1 MQRDDFGKTRHSVGE
16 TGKPAQTG
24 ATMSS
29 IRLFAAIAL
38 VCTGICGA
46 ASAQQGLPPPAVLVQ
61 PAELKPLVAQA
72 EFIGRAAAVDKV
84 DLQARVKGFLGPR
97 KFTDGD
103 EVKEGQ
109 ILFTIEP
116 EPYQATVDQKVAARD
131 AAKAALDNAEIAL
144 KRAADLLR
152 TNTGTQATHDQR
164 LSEQLQAKA
173 QLESA
178 DASLRDAQIQ
188 LSYTEIKSPITGRIG
203 RAAVSPGNIVG
214 PDSGVLATVVSEHPM
229 RVLFPVTQRE
239 LMEARKDGATDPNA
253 PLLVQL
259 RLADGSLYKEKGKID
274 FLDVTVDA
282 RTDGQIVRAVFPNK
296 DRVLTDGQTLRV
308 VIENAK
314 PPSVVAVPQGAIAI
328 DQGGAYLFVVN
339 DKNQAEQRRVKT
351 GITRDG
357 LQAVDGLKA
366 GEKVIIQGQQRVRSG
381 MTVNPTLAPATS
393 APQKG

>member
-1 MQRDDFGKTRHSVGE
+1 
-16 TGKPAQTG
+16 
-24 ATMSS
+24 MSS
-29 IRLFAAIAL
+29 IRLLATIAL
-38 VCTGICGA
+38 ACAGFSGA

-61 PAELKPLVAQA
+61 PAELKSLSALS

-84 DLQARVKGFLGPR
+84 ELQGRVKGFLGPR

-109 ILFTIEP
+109 LLFTIEP
-116 EPYQATVDQKVAARD
+116 EPYQATVEQKAAARD
-131 AAKAALDNAEIAL
+131 AAKAALENANIAL

-152 TNTGTQATHDQR
+152 TNTGTQATYDQR

-173 QLESA
+173 QVESA
-178 DASLRDAQIQ
+178 EAALREAEIQ

-203 RAAVSPGNIVG
+203 RATVSPGNIVG
-214 PDSGVLATVVSEHPM
+214 PDSGVLATVVSENPM
-229 RVLFPVTQRE
+229 YVLFPVTQRE
-239 LMEARKDGATDPNA
+239 LMEARKEGATDPNA

-259 RLADGSLYKEKGKID
+259 RLADGTLYKEKGKIN
-274 FLDVTVDA
+274 FIDVTVDA
-282 RTDGQIVRAVFPNK
+282 KTDGQLVRAVFPNK

-308 VIENAK
+308 VIENSS

-328 DQGGAYLFVVN
+328 DQAGAYLFVVN

-351 GITRDG
+351 GVARDG
-357 LQAVDGLKA
+357 LQAVEGLKA
-366 GEKVIIQGQQRVRSG
+366 GEKVIIQGQQRVRPG
-381 MTVNPTLAPATS
+381 MTVNPTMAPATS